1 MCPSLLCS
9 RGKAVRHGCTGHL
22 QSGTMREAVL
32 LSGLLTHFHPHKSIV
47 HKSKLSCIATCT
59 SLTAVTACHMTSEM
73 SPSLHTAA
81 MAHISHNTS
90 RGDNCRRDG
99 VKALVFLVTKLTRH
113 AVLAD
118 VELAMPSVEVKLAA
132 E

>member
-1 MCPSLLCS
+1 
-9 RGKAVRHGCTGHL
+9 
-22 QSGTMREAVL
+22 
-32 LSGLLTHFHPHKSIV
+32 
-47 HKSKLSCIATCT
+47 
-59 SLTAVTACHMTSEM
+59 M

-99 VKALVFLVTKLTRH
+99 TKASVFLVTKLTRH
-113 AVLAD
+113 AVLTD
-118 VELAMPSVEVKLAA
+118 VELAMPSVEAELAG

>member
-1 MCPSLLCS
+1 MAAQATFKAALC
-9 RGKAVRHGCTGHL
+9 GKL
-22 QSGTMREAVL
+22 SY
-32 LSGLLTHFHPHKSIV
+32 SGLLAFRPCKSIV

-81 MAHISHNTS
+81 MAHTSHSTS

-118 VELAMPSVEVKLAA
+118 VELAMPSAEVKLA
-132 E
+132 EE